1 MRKWYLPM
9 AVLGVGSVGLLMV
22 SDAGRDA
29 VRWLKENVL
38 EDPDQLSSWNDAAQ
52 EELNSIKASLDQ
64 LASSLGL
71 LKREVRAQ

>member
-1 MRKWYLPM
+1 M

>member
-38 EDPDQLSSWNDAAQ
+38 EDPDQLASWNDAAQ
-52 EELNSIKASLDQ
+52 EELNNIKASLDQ
-64 LASSLGL
+64 LARSLGL
-71 LKREVRAQ
+71 LEREVRAQ